1 MNRPRIAGAAA
12 LLVVFAVVALAASA
26 PAQNASPAPA
36 VREFTDELGRAVRI
50 VHPPRRIVSLAPNL
64 TETLYALGVED
75 RVAAVT
81 NYCDYPP
88 AARAKPRVGGAINPS
103 LEAIVAAEPDLVLL
117 TWHHNRRET
126 AEALDGVRLPYYVVS
141 PRSVEGIIASVE
153 RIGELTGSA
162 RSAEVVAEMRAHLAA
177 LEAKLAGS
185 APQRVLFVV
194 WDEPLISI
202 GPQTFIADALRRAG
216 AVSVV
221 ETRQDWPRLS
231 LEEILRLQP
240 DYLIFAS
247 NHSASLP
254 ELARTLA
261 ERPGWRRLR
270 AVEAGRIAL
279 VSDAINRPAPRMLE
293 AVEALARQLHPE
305 AFENGK
311 NPNAHLEH
319 GESVASKSRK
329 LRAGQA
335 VGTSKSQF
343 RASSFRFRQRERER

>member
-1 MNRPRIAGAAA
+1 MKRPRIAGGAAA
-12 LLVVFAVVALAASA
+12 AIVAAAFVAIGLAAA
-26 PAQNASPAPA
+26 PAPAPVQNASPAPPT
-36 VREFTDELGRAVRI
+36 RDFTDELGRAVRI
-50 VHPPRRIVSLAPNL
+50 VYPPRRIVSLAPNL

-126 AEALDGVRLPYYVVS
+126 AEALDGLRLPYYVVR
-141 PRSVEGIIASVE
+141 PQTVEGIIASVE
-153 RIGELTGSA
+153 RLGTLTGSA
-162 RSAEVVAEMRAHLAA
+162 RTAEVVAEMRARLEA
-177 LEAKLAGS
+177 LETRLAGRT
-185 APQRVLFVV
+185 PRRVLFVV

-202 GPQTFIADALRRAG
+202 GPLTFLADALRRAG

-240 DYLIFAS
+240 DFLIFAS

-270 AVEAGRIAL
+270 AVETGHIAL

-293 AVEALARQLHPE
+293 AVEALARTLHPD
-305 AFENGK
+305 AFEECETRSLK
-311 NPNAHLEH
+311 IE
-319 GESVASKSRK
+319 
-329 LRAGQA
+329 
-335 VGTSKSQF
+335 T
-343 RASSFRFRQRERER
+343 RASNLARRHTRFGGVEFRVSSFEFRRPEREW

>member
-12 LLVVFAVVALAASA
+12 TLAVAFAAAVLAAGSA
-26 PAQNASPAPA
+26 PASVQYASPAPA
-36 VREFTDELGRAVRI
+36 EREFTDELGRAVRI
-50 VHPPRRIVSLAPNL
+50 VYPPRRIVSLAPNL

-75 RVAAVT
+75 RLAAVT
-81 NYCDYPP
+81 SYCDYPP
-88 AARAKPRVGGAINPS
+88 AVRAKPRVGGAINPS

-141 PRSVEGIIASVE
+141 PRSIAGIIASVE

-162 RSAEVVAEMRAHLAA
+162 RTAEVVGEMHARLAA
-177 LEAKLAGS
+177 LEARLAER
-185 APQRVLFVV
+185 APRRVLFVV
-194 WDEPLISI
+194 WDEPLISV
-202 GPQTFIADALRRAG
+202 GPQTFIADALRYAG

-221 ETRQDWPRLS
+221 ETQQDWPRLS

-254 ELARTLA
+254 ELARTLS

-279 VSDAINRPAPRMLE
+279 VSDAINRPAPRLLE
-293 AVEALARQLHPE
+293 ALDALARQLHPD
-305 AFENGK
+305 AFEKDETRN
-311 NPNAHLEH
+311 
-319 GESVASKSRK
+319 SKSGER
-329 LRAGQA
+329 REDSAGDSPPGEA
-335 VGTSKSQF
+335 A
-343 RASSFRFRQRERER
+343 RFRFSLLDFRDSRWQQ

>member
-1 MNRPRIAGAAA
+1 MKRPRIAGAAVA
-12 LLVVFAVVALAASA
+12 TLAVALAALA
-26 PAQNASPAPA
+26 LVAEPVQNASPAPA
-36 VREFTDELGRAVRI
+36 VREFTDELGRAVR
-50 VHPPRRIVSLAPNL
+50 VVYPPRRIVSLAPNL

-81 NYCDYPP
+81 SYCDYPP

-153 RIGELTGSA
+153 RIGELTGSP
-162 RSAEVVAEMRAHLAA
+162 RTAEVAGEMRARLAA
-177 LEAKLAGS
+177 LEARLAGR
-185 APQRVLFVV
+185 APRRVLFVV

-202 GPQTFIADALRRAG
+202 GPQTFIADALGRAG
-216 AVSVV
+216 AATVV

-240 DYLIFAS
+240 DYLVFAS

-254 ELARTLA
+254 ELVRTLS

-279 VSDAINRPAPRMLE
+279 VSDAINRPAPRLLE
-293 AVEALARQLHPE
+293 ALEALARQLHPE
-305 AFENGK
+305 AFADDEERKAKAEGRISAS
-311 NPNAHLEH
+311 PMP
-319 GESVASKSRK
+319 GRFCQVAD
-329 LRAGQA
+329 
-335 VGTSKSQF
+335 
-343 RASSFRFRQRERER
+343 FRFSSSDFRLPGWQL